1 MTVTAGPADRGTRG
15 TTLAAVVARSFLL
28 QSVWNRRTMQ
38 SVGFCYAMLPSLRA
52 RRANAAETRAF
63 LERHLAFFNTNPVL
77 ASYVLGASA
86 AAEEAGGGPG
96 AREVR
101 EIKQGLAG
109 PLGMA
114 GDALFWSALRPLGGM
129 LAILAALA
137 ARPWAALVLLCVYD
151 APHLYLRVRGVVAGA
166 AQGPSAA
173 REVLGPGMRRVVA
186 AVRAA
191 ASLATGLAAGLAV
204 TRGAPGHGAV
214 IAAAVLLV
222 GGVAAMRLRVS
233 VTAAAVVSATVG
245 AVLTT
250 TGALGG

>member
-1 MTVTAGPADRGTRG
+1 VTVGTTREVRNTRG

-38 SVGFCYAMLPSLRA
+38 SVGFCYAMLPALRG
-52 RRANAAETRAF
+52 RRAGGPEAAAF

-77 ASYVLGASA
+77 ASYVLGAATA
-86 AAEEAGGGPG
+86 AEAGGGSG
-96 AREVR
+96 AREVD
-101 EIKQGLAG
+101 EIKRGLAG

-129 LAILAALA
+129 LAVLAALA
-137 ARPWAALVLLCVYD
+137 SRPWAALLLLGVYNV
-151 APHLYLRVRGVVAGA
+151 PHLCLRVRGVVAGA
-166 AQGPSAA
+166 AHGPSAV
-173 REVLGPGMRRVVA
+173 REVLGPGVRRVVTT
-186 AVRAA
+186 VRAT
-191 ASLATGLAAGLAV
+191 ASFATGLAAALAV

-214 IAAAVLLV
+214 
-222 GGVAAMRLRVS
+222 
-233 VTAAAVVSATVG
+233 AAAVVLFVGGVVAVRLRASVTAVAVVSAAVG